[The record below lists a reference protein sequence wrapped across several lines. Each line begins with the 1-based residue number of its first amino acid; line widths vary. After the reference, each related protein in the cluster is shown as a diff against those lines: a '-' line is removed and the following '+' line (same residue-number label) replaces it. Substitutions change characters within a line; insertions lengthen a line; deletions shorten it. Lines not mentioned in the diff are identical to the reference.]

1 MDRTDDFAGLA
12 YGGCRPAPLFS
23 FSRSVQMHNF
33 SFSPKG
39 AGLFFPAK
47 QGYQRSGTE
56 RAASPGNGAD
66 KGVWGATPTSRER
79 DFWRQRRK
87 SLSSICGNKCTAC
100 QVAQLRWQTSVQ
112 ITFFLLL
119 HQCRVAE
126 QLLSG
131 RNPQFIVDVFIVVF

>member
-1 MDRTDDFAGLA
+1 
-12 YGGCRPAPLFS
+12 
-23 FSRSVQMHNF
+23 MHNF

-100 QVAQLRWQTSVQ
+100 QVVNPIDLR
-112 ITFFLLL
+112 IP
-119 HQCRVAE
+119 R
-126 QLLSG
+126 
-131 RNPQFIVDVFIVVF
+131 